1 MAFSLALAKRT
12 TGYAGLKELIEM
24 KKVNKKKV
32 SELK

>member
-12 TGYAGLKELIEM
+12 TGYAGAKRAYRD